1 MLSSES
7 KYKFFCFSS
16 LIFHTIIKQK
26 KGDRKMEEKKN
37 KVTAIILLKVVE
49 EEIEKIIDGEFANE
63 NDYTDY
69 AAIDKMLALLTS
81 ITEVAEMLRTDVDT
95 K

>member
-1 MLSSES
+1 
-7 KYKFFCFSS
+7 
-16 LIFHTIIKQK
+16 
-26 KGDRKMEEKKN
+26 MEEKKN

-69 AAIDKMLALLTS
+69 AAIDKMLALLAT
-81 ITEVAEMLRTDVDT
+81 ITEVTEMLRQNIET

>member
-1 MLSSES
+1 
-7 KYKFFCFSS
+7 
-16 LIFHTIIKQK
+16 
-26 KGDRKMEEKKN
+26 MEEKKN

-69 AAIDKMLALLTS
+69 AAIDKMLALLAS
-81 ITEVAEMLRTDVDT
+81 ISEVAEMLRQDIDT

>member
-1 MLSSES
+1 
-7 KYKFFCFSS
+7 
-16 LIFHTIIKQK
+16 
-26 KGDRKMEEKKN
+26 MEEKKN

-49 EEIEKIIDGEFANE
+49 EEIEKIIDSEFANE

-69 AAIDKMLALLTS
+69 ATIDKMLALLAS
-81 ITEVAEMLRTDVDT
+81 ISEVAEMLRTDVDT